1 MTPILQY
8 LTDRLFLLPLA
19 LLPHHRLSR
28 VVHRLARSENRAF
41 SQWLIRT
48 ITSVYQ
54 IDCSLAEEPDLSTYS
69 SFNAFFTRSLK
80 TGVRP
85 IAAGEEIVVSPVD
98 GVVSQCGPIMR
109 ESIFQA
115 KGHQFNLTTLL
126 GGDQGRAAPF
136 TNGIFSTIYL
146 SPRDYHRIH
155 MPMDGT
161 LREMI
166 YIPGRLYPVNNP
178 STRSVPGL
186 FARNERVAAI
196 FETSAGP
203 MAMVLVGA
211 LFVGSIET
219 VWAGE
224 ITPPQKKFVT
234 TWKYPKA
241 PITLKKGDEMGRFNM
256 GSTVILLFGDE
267 AVDLH
272 DSFSAGM
279 AQQMGSAIASIP
291 G

>member
-146 SPRDYHRIH
+146 SPRDYHRITELTSLTQKAICITYFWPAKLTGQIIQARVVVRQVLFRGLILAGRSH
-155 MPMDGT
+155 QMLPLPLPLERKLALWQQQST
-161 LREMI
+161 LQI
-166 YIPGRLYPVNNP
+166 RL
-178 STRSVPGL
+178 
-186 FARNERVAAI
+186 
-196 FETSAGP
+196 
-203 MAMVLVGA
+203 
-211 LFVGSIET
+211 
-219 VWAGE
+219 
-224 ITPPQKKFVT
+224 Q
-234 TWKYPKA
+234 
-241 PITLKKGDEMGRFNM
+241 
-256 GSTVILLFGDE
+256 
-267 AVDLH
+267 
-272 DSFSAGM
+272 
-279 AQQMGSAIASIP
+279 
-291 G
+291 